1 MLVGL
6 ELKTGT
12 KGVFKVTLDKEI
24 VYDKATTSRKPHQS
38 ELAGLIES
46 RLGPPLPWRQTRAG

>member
-12 KGVFKVTLDKEI
+12 KGVFNVTLDHEI
-24 VYDKATTSRKPHQS
+24 VYDKATTNRKPRQS
-38 ELAGLIES
+38 ELAGLIEG
-46 RLGPPLPWRQTRAG
+46 RLGPPLAWRQTRAG